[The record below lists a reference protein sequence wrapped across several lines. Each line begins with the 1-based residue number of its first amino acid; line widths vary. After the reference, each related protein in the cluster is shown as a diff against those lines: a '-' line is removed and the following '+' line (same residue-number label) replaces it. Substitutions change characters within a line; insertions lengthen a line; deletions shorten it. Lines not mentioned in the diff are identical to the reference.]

1 MSSTPTE
8 MDFICSQPQQ
18 TQTLVTADIYQ
29 YNQFQDI
36 LNRITRLENHII
48 VTAQEKKS
56 KRQRSV
62 TPPASKP
69 RRVTESAK
77 STVSKSKP
85 KKSKKDGEHLGG
97 NESSR

>member
-1 MSSTPTE
+1 MTATPTE

-18 TQTLVTADIYQ
+18 TQTLVAAEIYQ

-48 VTAQEKKS
+48 VSGEDKKA
-56 KRQRSV
+56 KRRRSV

-69 RRVTESAK
+69 RRVTETVK
-77 STVSKSKP
+77 STVVKSRP
-85 KKSKKDGEHLGG
+85 KKPKKDGEHLGG
-97 NESSR
+97 NEAGR